1 MEKSKKVRRE
11 KRIRRGKEGGKKG
24 KVAGKKEGK
33 GKMPVDT
40 HRQED
45 KNGKLRFNLSSEQTN
60 TQHKEGPRS
69 ISSIAK

>member
-24 KVAGKKEGK
+24 KVAGKERRK

-40 HRQED
+40 QTGRQ
-45 KNGKLRFNLSSEQTN
+45 KWKAQV
-60 TQHKEGPRS
+60 
-69 ISSIAK
+69 